1 MARTELAI
9 HNVVKVES
17 TITYFPGPP
26 IQEFWTNT
34 LEIHT
39 DDGCIVTV
47 QLFVNDRAAL
57 QIHGRPEQSEKPL

>member
-17 TITYFPGPP
+17 TLTHYPGTPA
-26 IQEFWTNT
+26 QEFWTNT

-39 DDGCIVTV
+39 DDGRIVIV
-47 QLFVNDRAAL
+47 QMFVNNPAAL
-57 QIHGRPEQSEKPL
+57 QIHGRPEDTATPL

>member
-17 TITYFPGPP
+17 TLTHFPGTPTE
-26 IQEFWTNT
+26 EFWTNT

-39 DDGCIVTV
+39 DDGRIVIV
-47 QLFVNDRAAL
+47 QLYVNDPTAL
-57 QIHGRPEQSEKPL
+57 QIHGRQDQVAKSL